1 MRGPFLWVLTFAL
14 FASSAHADA
23 LVTTRV
29 IKAGSILQQAD
40 LTIVDADIHGALSDP
55 QAVAGQ
61 EARQTIYPGRP
72 ILPDQIGP
80 PAVVERNQIV
90 GLAFIAGGLA
100 ITTEGRALARGGV
113 GDVIRVLNLASR
125 NTVQGQVMP
134 DGTVRVSPPQG

>member
-1 MRGPFLWVLTFAL
+1 MRVPCLWVLPFAL
-14 FASSAHADA
+14 YTASAHADA
-23 LVTTRV
+23 LITTRV

-40 LTIVDADIHGALSDP
+40 VTIVDADIPGALSDP
-55 QAVAGQ
+55 QAVTGK
-61 EARQTIYPGRP
+61 EAKQTIYPGRP
-72 ILPDQIGP
+72 ILPDQLGP
-80 PAVVERNQIV
+80 PTVVERNQIV

>member
-1 MRGPFLWVLTFAL
+1 M
-14 FASSAHADA
+14 
-23 LVTTRV
+23 
-29 IKAGSILQQAD
+29 QQAD